1 MTKVH
6 VWTENACTVCQ
17 EPCRCNAF
25 NAAPRICF
33 CDFILSINTQ
43 FSYFVR
49 VDDIA
54 KLPYCKVLV
63 KPLASDYV
71 YAFETSCLMKVNF
84 LTPSCFPLMLKEF
97 MFD

>member
-6 VWTENACTVCQ
+6 VWTESACIVCQ
-17 EPCRCNAF
+17 EACRHNVF
-25 NAAPRICF
+25 NTTPRICF
-33 CDFILSINTQ
+33 RDFILSINTQ

-49 VDDIA
+49 VDDRA
-54 KLPYCKVLV
+54 KLPYCKFLV
-63 KPLASDYV
+63 NPLASDYV
-71 YAFETSCLMKVNF
+71 YAFETSCLMKFNF